1 MRARY
6 LHEEENVL
14 GRKENRPF
22 SLDQCNLRV
31 IVCVCVR
38 ERDRERD
45 RERAKEKEREKES
58 VRKRERKST
67 SVQNFRNICA
77 SMCAHA
83 GLYISIY
90 TLRHGGAFL
99 FIFVNSPPKHSPTQ
113 GKGGL

>member
-1 MRARY
+1 MCMRARY

-38 ERDRERD
+38 ERDRER
-45 RERAKEKEREKES
+45 AKEKEREKES

-67 SVQNFRNICA
+67 SVQNFRNPQK
-77 SMCAHA
+77 
-83 GLYISIY
+83 LN
-90 TLRHGGAFL
+90 R
-99 FIFVNSPPKHSPTQ
+99 IFVQACVHTQ
-113 GKGGL
+113 VCIFLYTR